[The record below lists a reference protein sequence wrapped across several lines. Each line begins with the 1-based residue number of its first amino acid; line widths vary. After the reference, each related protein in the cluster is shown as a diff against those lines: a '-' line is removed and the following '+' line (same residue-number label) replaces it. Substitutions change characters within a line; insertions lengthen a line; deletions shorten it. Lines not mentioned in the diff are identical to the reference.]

1 MQKMRFPDGHRQRRI
16 GPGQVRRFQVELRCP
31 TGSRAR
37 NKDYGACEPTDAVDT
52 TLACGQLPFASCGYH
67 PFRQF
72 GDLAGEQRN
81 RHVNYAQEYGVHHVR
96 MGYDSKG
103 HLMSFAERG
112 PLNPFSTIRHYS
124 VCKVVEG
131 VVGCF
136 FVIPWHEESYR
147 NVGVA
152 GCAVGIFVL

>member
-1 MQKMRFPDGHRQRRI
+1 
-16 GPGQVRRFQVELRCP
+16 
-31 TGSRAR
+31 
-37 NKDYGACEPTDAVDT
+37 
-52 TLACGQLPFASCGYH
+52 
-67 PFRQF
+67 
-72 GDLAGEQRN
+72 LAGEQDAGKAIK
-81 RHVNYAQEYGVHHVR
+81 VVPDFFDDPNYAQEYGVHHVR